1 LPKAAV
7 PIDNDAP
14 QHYYAPSMRIQIFLA
29 LILLTFSFTACQ
41 SKEEPE
47 TREKALSR
55 GFAMMDEGK
64 NDQAIEYFAKLAQQ
78 DPHFHV
84 KLAWASAYANRAG
97 VRIEKIYSFAVLA
110 TKTQDFKAQF
120 QGLTFDRQT
129 EELIKNVNTY
139 LARWNKIPNLNADAR
154 ADLQNALDVISA
166 DKEPAVR
173 VYAAILRL
181 VLLKSVTAEGF
192 ENFRLLNNEKVC
204 GNQLN
209 GFFDWGLQ
217 LLDQLSILSEDL
229 EKSFPKDAEQYRD
242 TKVKIRKFY
251 SLAKKLPKP
260 AEDQCFTLVQH

>member
-1 LPKAAV
+1 MPFDAV
-7 PIDNDAP
+7 LIDNAAP
-14 QHYYAPSMRIQIFLA
+14 QHYYLPSMRIQIILTLFL
-29 LILLTFSFTACQ
+29 LSFSLVACQ

-64 NDQAIEYFAKLAQQ
+64 NDEAIDYFADLANR

-110 TKTQDFKAQF
+110 TKAQDFKVQF

-129 EELIKNVNTY
+129 EEVIKNVNTY
-139 LARWNKIPNLNADAR
+139 LGRWNKIPVLNLEGR
-154 ADLQNALDVISA
+154 ADLQKALDVISP
-166 DKEPAVR
+166 DQEPAVR

-181 VLLKSVTAEGF
+181 VLLKSVTSEGF
-192 ENFRLLNNEKVC
+192 DNLKMLHNEKVC
-204 GNQLN
+204 GDQIT

-217 LLDQLSILSEDL
+217 LLDQLAILSEDL
-229 EKSFPKDAEQYRD
+229 EKSFPKNAEQFRD
-242 TKVKIRKFY
+242 TKEKVRKFQ
-251 SLAKKLPKP
+251 SQAKKLPKP
-260 AEDQCFTLVQH
+260 AEDQCFTFAR

>member
-1 LPKAAV
+1 MPNIAL

-14 QHYYAPSMRIQIFLA
+14 QHYYPPSMRIQIFLA
-29 LILLTFSFTACQ
+29 LTLLTFSLVACQ
-41 SKEEPE
+41 PKEEAE

-55 GFAMMDEGK
+55 GFSMMDEGK
-64 NDQAIEYFAKLAQQ
+64 NDEAIRYFAKLAQQ

-110 TKTQDFKAQF
+110 TKTQDFKVQF

-139 LARWNKIPNLNADAR
+139 LARWNKIPNLNAEAR
-154 ADLQNALDVISA
+154 ADLQSALDVIST

-192 ENFRLLNNEKVC
+192 ENFRLLSNQKVC
-204 GNQLN
+204 GDQLN

-217 LLDQLSILSEDL
+217 LLNQLAILSEDL
-229 EKSFPKDAEQYRD
+229 EKSFPKDAERYRE
-242 TKVKIRKFY
+242 TKDKVRSFH

-260 AEDQCFTLVQH
+260 AEDQCFTLARQ

>member
-1 LPKAAV
+1 
-7 PIDNDAP
+7 
-14 QHYYAPSMRIQIFLA
+14 MRIQIILA
-29 LILLTFSFTACQ
+29 LTLLTFSFVACQ
-41 SKEEPE
+41 PKAEPE

-64 NDQAIEYFAKLAQQ
+64 NEEAIEYFSKLAQQ

-139 LARWNKIPNLNADAR
+139 LARWNKIPNLNAEAR
-154 ADLQNALDVISA
+154 ADLQSALEVISK
-166 DKEPAVR
+166 DPEPAVR
-173 VYAAILRL
+173 VYSAILRL
-181 VLLKSVTAEGF
+181 VLLKSVSAEGF
-192 ENFRLLNNEKVC
+192 ENFRQLNNEKVC
-204 GNQLN
+204 GEQLT
-209 GFFDWGLQ
+209 GFFNWGLK
-217 LLDQLSILSEDL
+217 LLDQLAVLSEDL
-229 EKSFPKDAEQYRD
+229 EKSFPKDAEQYRS
-242 TKVKIRKFY
+242 TKEKVRKFQ

-260 AEDQCFTLVQH
+260 AEDQCFTLARP

>member
-1 LPKAAV
+1 
-7 PIDNDAP
+7 
-14 QHYYAPSMRIQIFLA
+14 MRIQIILA
-29 LILLTFSFTACQ
+29 LTLLCFSFVACQ
-41 SKEEPE
+41 PRAEPE

-64 NDQAIEYFAKLAQQ
+64 NEEAIEYFSKLAQQ

-139 LARWNKIPNLNADAR
+139 LARWDKIPNLNAEAR
-154 ADLQNALDVISA
+154 ADLQSALEVISK
-166 DKEPAVR
+166 DPEPAVR
-173 VYAAILRL
+173 VYSAILRL
-181 VLLKSVTAEGF
+181 VLLKSVSAEGS
-192 ENFRLLNNEKVC
+192 ENFRQLNNEKVC
-204 GNQLN
+204 GEQLT
-209 GFFDWGLQ
+209 GFFNWGVK
-217 LLDQLSILSEDL
+217 LLDQLAVLSEDL
-229 EKSFPKDAEQYRD
+229 EKSFPKDAEQYRS
-242 TKVKIRKFY
+242 TKEKVRKFQ

-260 AEDQCFTLVQH
+260 AEDQCFTLARP